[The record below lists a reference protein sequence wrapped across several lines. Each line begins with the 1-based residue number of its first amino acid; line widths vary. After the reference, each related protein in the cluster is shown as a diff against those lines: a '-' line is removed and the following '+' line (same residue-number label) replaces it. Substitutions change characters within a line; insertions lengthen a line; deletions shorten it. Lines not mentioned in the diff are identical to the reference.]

1 MEMLKIG
8 SRVCFDTLQD
18 ACKNGDII
26 SLPISH
32 DGEHMSYVNILLLK
46 VNPLGEMGCSYFKGE
61 TILSDGEEPVRVD
74 GATRMEHTSKDNH
87 NYGYL
92 AIY

>member
-18 ACKNGDII
+18 ACENGHII

-32 DGEHMSYVNILLLK
+32 DRGHMSSINILLKK
-46 VNPLGEMGCSYFKGE
+46 VNRLGEMGCSYFKGE